1 MDKPTDTE
9 IMTSQQMFEFLE
21 RFSGD
26 VLSTVADR
34 LSTETAYNLLRGL
47 TYEEY
52 AGVIRKV
59 VMGHVGRTN

>member
-21 RFSGD
+21 RFSND
-26 VLSTVADR
+26 VLTTVADR
-34 LSTETAYNLLRGL
+34 LSSETAYNLLRNCSHA
-47 TYEEY
+47 EY